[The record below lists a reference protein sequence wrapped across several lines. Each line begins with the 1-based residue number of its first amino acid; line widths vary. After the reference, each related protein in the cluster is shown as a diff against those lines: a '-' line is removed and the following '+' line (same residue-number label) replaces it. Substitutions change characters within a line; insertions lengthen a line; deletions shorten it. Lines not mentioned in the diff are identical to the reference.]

1 MRLLTAVATALIMNI
16 GFGAAVAQ
24 AQSYRYESRRSD
36 RSTWR
41 AEQIVRDAYRD
52 ILGREPDRSGL
63 RQYVDAMV
71 NRGWSESDVRRS
83 LRKSA
88 EFRERSYGGR
98 YGNGY
103 GYRGDQASE
112 VVRRAYLGVLG
123 REPDPVGMREYR
135 MRVLRDGW
143 SERDVRRALRSSREY
158 ARGY

>member
-1 MRLLTAVATALIMNI
+1 MAVAAAFIMNI
-16 GFGAAVAQ
+16 GLGAAVVN
-24 AQSYRYESRRSD
+24 AQSYRYESRRYD

-41 AEQIVRDAYRD
+41 AEQIVRDSYRD

-63 RQYVDAMV
+63 RQYVDAIV

-83 LRKSA
+83 LRQSH
-88 EFRERSYGGR
+88 EFRERHSGGR

-143 SERDVRRALRSSREY
+143 RERDVRRALQSSHEY
-158 ARGY
+158 ARRY